1 MLFLCLAFESFSDSR
16 WCAQAYDSD
25 EEHDSMML
33 LGMCGSMS
41 ESLSKAD
48 MGMGFGDDLQFDE
61 EHLGSAEIDEAVW
74 LRKTHETVYNPVDRQ
89 RALCALSG
97 DTSASAAMSSGN
109 HHTQQQHEHPALK
122 KAHNI
127 DKQLF
132 PPSSTFDE
140 EVQQQAKPCLS
151 RDVMGM
157 HTSQPKQ
164 KAPWMQQGAARQKAC
179 TVMYNI
185 V

>member
-1 MLFLCLAFESFSDSR
+1 LHWCPFLIISGP
-16 WCAQAYDSD
+16 QAYDSD

-48 MGMGFGDDLQFDE
+48 MGMGFGDDLHLDE
-61 EHLGSAEIDEAVW
+61 EHLGSADIDEAVW
-74 LRKTHETVYNPVDRQ
+74 LRKTHETVYNPAARQ

-97 DTSASAAMSSGN
+97 DTSASAAKSSGS
-109 HHTQQQHEHPALK
+109 HHNQQLHETSAWK
-122 KAHNI
+122 KTHNI

-132 PPSSTFDE
+132 PPSSSFDE
-140 EVQQQAKPCLS
+140 GVHQQAKPGLS
-151 RDVMGM
+151 GDVMGKF
-157 HTSQPKQ
+157 SSPPKP

-179 TVMYNI
+179 TVMYN
-185 V
+185 VV